1 MKSPGRYTAIVLLL
15 AALCGPV
22 LAGPHG
28 PGHGHG
34 LPDFAREVWIGST
47 LYFLAAGT
55 CYLWSADRKQYVVVQ
70 PPPAVPALPAGSYEV
85 IACPSAGQSQDQ
97 QARDR
102 YECHRWAVNQSGFDP
117 SSATQAPPATTADYY
132 RRALGACLSGRGYSI
147 N

>member
-1 MKSPGRYTAIVLLL
+1 MKPHGRRTAIALLL

-55 CYLWSADRKQYVVVQ
+55 YYCGTPTASSTWWSSRR
-70 PPPAVPALPAGSYEV
+70 PRCRRCRPT
-85 IACPSAGQSQDQ
+85 
-97 QARDR
+97 
-102 YECHRWAVNQSGFDP
+102 
-117 SSATQAPPATTADYY
+117 AT
-132 RRALGACLSGRGYSI
+132 R
-147 N
+147 